1 MLARPNSSDECPHS
15 RPICSLELDMKTTAL
30 LLLKAFDM
38 CFYMD
43 YNVTIWAS
51 TQYAV
56 GWPSE
61 SSCNVADLTSH
72 EWTMTSCTWC
82 RCVIKLSHLLSRR
95 AFWTMTWSPNAAVLA
110 GANEREYEEQSCL
123 ANAFQCFLFSLRNC
137 LTRRNS
143 YHSHLLLVSIYI
155 ALPCVCQAEM
165 SLLCIRIPNMSNNN
179 ERSIIDAHENLL

>member
-1 MLARPNSSDECPHS
+1 MLCCRAHEPVDTVKGTLHVADIRTLKPKGTPFCSTITVGITNGVCLEFGTALKMLARPNSSDECPHS

-82 RCVIKLSHLLSRR
+82 CCVIKLSHLLSRR
-95 AFWTMTWSPNAAVLA
+95 AFWTMTWSPNAA
-110 GANEREYEEQSCL
+110 R
-123 ANAFQCFLFSLRNC
+123 
-137 LTRRNS
+137 
-143 YHSHLLLVSIYI
+143 
-155 ALPCVCQAEM
+155 
-165 SLLCIRIPNMSNNN
+165 
-179 ERSIIDAHENLL
+179 